1 MDHPR
6 KILIQMSGCPGSG
19 KSTMANLLGQS
30 INGVVIDHDLIRS
43 FFLDNDMFF
52 EQAARLAYR
61 FQWVL
66 AEDTIKRERNVIV
79 DSTCNYDETLNKGIM
94 LARKYGFNYRYV
106 ECRVHDIEL
115 LDRRLR
121 NRVPLRSQRTGV
133 SLPPTDANDVRHNE
147 DFQTLFKRW
156 IEHPCRPD
164 RNAIVVDSSTE
175 PEQCLEYILKQIV
188 PSIGVQ
194 TSNSATSNSR
204 PHDQN

>member
-1 MDHPR
+1 MDPPR

-19 KSTMANLLGQS
+19 KSTMADLLGQS
-30 INGVVIDHDLIRS
+30 INDVVIDHDLIRS
-43 FFLDNDMFF
+43 FFLNNDISF
-52 EQAARLAYR
+52 EQAAKLAYR

-66 AEDTIKRERNVIV
+66 AEDMIKRERNVII
-79 DSTCNYDETLNKGIM
+79 DSTCNYDETLKQGIV
-94 LARKYGFNYRYV
+94 LARKYGFNYGYV

-121 NRVPLRSQRTGV
+121 NRISLRSQRTGV

-156 IEHPCRPD
+156 IEQPCRPD
-164 RNAIVVDSSTE
+164 RDAIVVDSSTE

-188 PSIGVQ
+188 PSTGL
-194 TSNSATSNSR
+194 
-204 PHDQN
+204 